1 MSKTGSDGNASVISD
16 GETLIQI
23 DCGLNYKTVNRLM
36 NYDLY
41 KVHNAVIT
49 HKHSDHISYASDFMK
64 YGMKVWATSDTW
76 KNGYVIASKTNCRTF
91 QQGKQFEIG
100 TFLIKPFPV
109 AHTNTDGSVC
119 ENSGFLFYSKHT
131 KERLLWVTDA
141 AYIENTFPAVDYIAI
156 ECSYFDV
163 DDYLGELEYINTF
176 VEKRR
181 LESHLSFNRCVKF
194 LKKQDLSKVK
204 GIRLLHITKSQG
216 DIAEIMRDK
225 MMQNFP
231 KISIEI

>member
-16 GETLIQI
+16 GETLVLI
-23 DCGLNYKTVNRLM
+23 DCGINYKTVNKM
-36 NYDLY
+36 IDYDLY

-49 HKHSDHISYASDFMK
+49 HKHSDHTSHATDFMR
-64 YGMKVWATSDTW
+64 YGMKVWATNRTW
-76 KNGYVIASKTNCRTF
+76 KECFVLGMKTNCKTF

-109 AHTNTDGSVC
+109 AHTNIDGSEC
-119 ENSGFLFYSKHT
+119 ENSGFLFYSKQT
-131 KERLLWVTDA
+131 KERLLWITDA
-141 AYIENTFPAVDYIAI
+141 AYIENTFPAVDYIAV

-163 DDYLGELEYINTF
+163 EDYSSELKYINTF

-204 GIRLLHITKSQG
+204 EIRLLHITKSQG
-216 DIAEIMRDK
+216 DIAEVMRER
-225 MMQNFP
+225 MMQEFP
-231 KISIEI
+231 GIEVVV